1 METEPVSPWWQDQE
15 RPCSGLHTWLSF
27 HCPPLWTS
35 SSPFD
40 CFQTTGFP
48 LDWCLQQ
55 SCTNTEG
62 LSDRP
67 EHPASCFRSW
77 HRPWRRAG
85 TQKSP
90 SVGTGASV
98 EIRGRHPEH
107 PCAPWWSTGRLQVG
121 LKESQQRSHW
131 LLEKHMGV
139 RGGGRLLVSAEPGS
153 GARDAGWGW
162 EGTAHIWATWQS
174 AALCPLGDKLAG
186 VHENPKASA
195 IGQ

>member
-40 CFQTTGFP
+40 YFQTTSFP

-90 SVGTGASV
+90 SVGTG
-98 EIRGRHPEH
+98 PL
-107 PCAPWWSTGRLQVG
+107 W
-121 LKESQQRSHW
+121 K
-131 LLEKHMGV
+131 LE
-139 RGGGRLLVSAEPGS
+139 
-153 GARDAGWGW
+153 
-162 EGTAHIWATWQS
+162 EGTPST
-174 AALCPLGDKLAG
+174 L
-186 VHENPKASA
+186 VHPGGAQE
-195 IGQ
+195 GFRWD